1 MKKGIRIFITSLILM
16 MTLSIENIYAAGFSV
31 SRSTSSVSP
40 GGRFTVSIS
49 CQGAGQFS
57 VSASNG
63 SVSSGSLWV
72 DGSGSV
78 TVTAGSSG
86 TVTVS
91 VSAVDA
97 TGYDES
103 SITGSRSVS
112 VSINTPTTSNDSNS
126 SQTNSSSSSS
136 NTTNNNT
143 TTNETTNQEE
153 KQEETKKSNNNNL
166 SSLTLS
172 TGTLSPEFNSNQ
184 TNYEVN
190 VDARTT
196 EITIDAKASDSKAS
210 ITGTGKHEL
219 QVGSNTFEIK
229 CKAENGS
236 VKTYTITINVD
247 ETPLVYL
254 KHGKQKLG
262 VVRNVKDLGIPEF
275 FEATTIKIDDQD
287 VTAYHSNNMNKT
299 ILYLVNEKNE
309 KNFYLYDEKEGVTSI
324 FIPVTLLGRNVYIID
339 VNKDDVKV
347 SNTKYNKIQ
356 IDNNTLNG
364 WTFKDNKNY
373 SLIMVMNAQGEKVI
387 YQYEATENT
396 LQLYHQVKQKQPK
409 QQKHIM
415 TYVFAATTVVFAL
428 ISLVSIRYFYIH
440 KKH

>member
-1 MKKGIRIFITSLILM
+1 MKKGIKIFITSLILM

-40 GGRFTVSIS
+40 GGRFTVSVS

-63 SVSSGSLWV
+63 SVSSSSLWV

-91 VSAVDA
+91 VSAIDV

-112 VSINTPTTSNDSNS
+112 VSINTPTSSNNSNS

-143 TTNETTNQEE
+143 TTTNETNNQTTQQ
-153 KQEETKKSNNNNL
+153 QEETKKSNNNNL

-172 TGTLSPEFNSNQ
+172 TGTLNPEFNSNQ

-190 VDARTT
+190 VDAKMT
-196 EITIDAKASDSKAS
+196 EITIDAKALDSKAS
-210 ITGTGKHEL
+210 ITGTGKHSL

-254 KHGKQKLG
+254 KHNKQKLG
-262 VVRNVKDLGIPEF
+262 VVRNVKDLGIPES

-287 VTAYHSNNMNKT
+287 VTAYHNNNMNKT
-299 ILYLVNEKNE
+299 ILYLVNEKADFGFYHLTNDAAPGEDVTWFDFAKEILKDTDVLVKPVDSSKFPAKAKRPFNSTMSLE
-309 KNFYLYDEKEGVTSI
+309 KAKATGFVIPTWQDALASMLEKGDLRE
-324 FIPVTLLGRNVYIID
+324 
-339 VNKDDVKV
+339 NKDGLK
-347 SNTKYNKIQ
+347 
-356 IDNNTLNG
+356 
-364 WTFKDNKNY
+364 
-373 SLIMVMNAQGEKVI
+373 GE
-387 YQYEATENT
+387 
-396 LQLYHQVKQKQPK
+396 
-409 QQKHIM
+409 
-415 TYVFAATTVVFAL
+415 
-428 ISLVSIRYFYIH
+428 IS
-440 KKH
+440 KK

>member
-1 MKKGIRIFITSLILM
+1 MKKGFKIFITSLILM

-126 SQTNSSSSSS
+126 SQTNLSSSSS

-143 TTNETTNQEE
+143 TTNETTNQEAQ
-153 KQEETKKSNNNNL
+153 QEETKKSNNNNL

-190 VDARTT
+190 VDAKMT

-262 VVRNVKDLGIPEF
+262 VVRNVKDLGIPES

-409 QQKHIM
+409 QQKNIM

-428 ISLVSIRYFYIH
+428 ISLVLIRYFYIH

>member
-1 MKKGIRIFITSLILM
+1 M

-143 TTNETTNQEE
+143 TTNETTNQETQ
-153 KQEETKKSNNNNL
+153 QEETKKSNNNNL

-190 VDARTT
+190 VDAKMT

-262 VVRNVKDLGIPEF
+262 VVRNVKDLGIPES

-339 VNKDDVKV
+339 VNKDDIKV

-409 QQKHIM
+409 QQKNIM

-428 ISLVSIRYFYIH
+428 ISLVLIRYFYIH